1 MGDVADGSPWVI
13 LASASPRRREL
24 LGRIGVTFD
33 VMVSEAEEVTEE
45 TEPVEVVKALAR
57 AKARAVAAQ
66 FSAEEPAVVPL
77 AGTSGQ
83 SVSKRLGAGQSI
95 LVLGADTIVVLD
107 GKILGKPHSK
117 AEAWQMLRSLSGR
130 THEVYTGVCGIYLAG
145 AFDKC
150 FSEDTEESAES
161 FAGKAKARPEAF
173 AESFAEEG
181 SVWPGAFEKC
191 FAEETKVSVA
201 ELSEDEIAAYIASG
215 EPFDKAGGYGIQGL
229 FARHV
234 TGIAGDYFNVVGF
247 PLHRVYR
254 EFFQ

>member
-1 MGDVADGSPWVI
+1 MGDVADGNPWVI

-57 AKARAVAAQ
+57 AKARAVAVQ

-130 THEVYTGVCGIYLAG
+130 THEVYTGVCGIYL
-145 AFDKC
+145 
-150 FSEDTEESAES
+150 
-161 FAGKAKARPEAF
+161 PEAF
-173 AESFAEEG
+173 AEGFMGEAKTRAEAFAEGFAEE
-181 SVWPGAFEKC
+181 SPVRPGAFEKC

-254 EFFQ
+254 EIFQ